1 MEKNDENDKTLGG
14 SNDSFPKMGSATVS
28 HIAGSDSNG
37 TAQIGN
43 EDFQFQSVTF
53 NDPKVTGAQIA
64 DAVGAHPL
72 DKFIVLAQLPNF
84 ELESLR
90 PTEPVNLNKVIR
102 FFVIKGS
109 GTDRFLVDGLNFE
122 WPKKVISG
130 LTIKRLVGK
139 DDDEIELVQEL
150 ENEADRVIDDE
161 DEVRINADGTEK
173 FGTRPANIDVKIIV
187 NAREKK
193 WEKKKISFDQVVKL
207 AFPTPPAGQCIVYTV
222 TYHNGPRANP
232 EGTMLDGD
240 KVKVKDGMVFNVQ
253 YTDKS

>member
-1 MEKNDENDKTLGG
+1 MSITDTADR
-14 SNDSFPKMGSATVS
+14 VS
-28 HIAGSDSNG
+28 DNAGSRDF

-43 EDFQFQSVTF
+43 ENFEFQSVIF
-53 NDPKVTGAQIA
+53 DDQKITGAQIA
-64 DAVGAHPL
+64 DAAGAHPVEN
-72 DKFIVLAQLPNF
+72 FTVLAQLSNL

-90 PTEPVNLNKVIR
+90 PTELVVLNKVTR

-109 GTDRFLVDGLNFE
+109 GTDRFLVDGINLE
-122 WPKKVISG
+122 WPKKVITG
-130 LTIKRLVGK
+130 LAIKRLVGK
-139 DDDEIELVQEL
+139 DDDEIELVLEL
-150 ENEADRVIDDE
+150 ENEDDRVIEDD
-161 DEVRINADGTEK
+161 DEVRIGSGGTEK
-173 FGTRPANIDVKIIV
+173 FKTRPAKVDVKIIV

-207 AFPTPPAGQCIVYTV
+207 AYPTPPAGQCIVYTV